1 MKKSIIALAVFT
13 FIAATAI
20 TSCNTKPSEKVEEAK
35 SEVAEANQDLKEA
48 KEEYIT
54 EIEAYKKETADK
66 ITANEVSIAEFN
78 ARVATEKKDAQ
89 VEYKQRIAELEMKNT
104 DMKKKMDEYQQ
115 DGKENWEK
123 FKTEFNRDM
132 DELGKSFK
140 DFTVK
145 NKK

>member
-13 FIAATAI
+13 FITATAI
-20 TSCNTKPSEKVEEAK
+20 TSCNNSPTEKVEEAK
-35 SEVAEANQDLKEA
+35 SEVVEANQELAEA
-48 KEEYIT
+48 KEEYAT
-54 EIEAYKKETADK
+54 EIEMYKKETADK
-66 ITANEVSIAEFN
+66 IAANEASIAEFN
-78 ARVATEKKDAQ
+78 ARVAAEKKDAQ
-89 VEYKQRIAELEMKNT
+89 VAYKQKIAELETKNT
-104 DMKKKMDEYQQ
+104 DMKKKLDEYQQ
-115 DGKENWEK
+115 DGKENWAK